1 VAPDLGRQGPLMDTD
16 ALIEELASSATPV
29 RRLPAPW
36 AGMLL
41 WLALSVPF
49 LAAVIWLL
57 MPSDVS
63 PAAALRDGRVLFEAA
78 ILLVTSLTGALAA
91 FASVVPGYD
100 RRILLIPLLPLAVW
114 LLSLG
119 EGCWRNWVALGAN
132 GLMLRPDWDCLP
144 PAILIGIVP
153 SIAMVLM
160 LRRGAP
166 LLPRVSIAL
175 GALAVAAVANLG
187 LRLVHARDASVMVLF
202 WHLGGAAVLTG
213 FAALA
218 GRRVLYWR
226 HAA

>member
-1 VAPDLGRQGPLMDTD
+1 MDTD
-16 ALIEELASSATPV
+16 AFVQELANSAAPV

-36 AGMLL
+36 ARMLL

-49 LAAVIWLL
+49 LVGVIWLM
-57 MPSDVS
+57 MPSDIN
-63 PAAALRDGRVLFEAA
+63 PGAA
-78 ILLVTSLTGALAA
+78 IVDRRFLIEDAVLLVTALTAALAA

-100 RRILLIPLLPLAVW
+100 RRVLLIPLLPLAAW
-114 LLSLG
+114 LVSLG
-119 EGCWRNWVALGAN
+119 EGCWRNWAALGAD
-132 GLMLRPDWDCLP
+132 GLALRADWDCLP

-153 SIAMVLM
+153 AIVMVMM

-175 GALAVAAVANLG
+175 GALAVAALANLG
-187 LRLVHARDASVMVLF
+187 LRLFHVGDASVMVLF

-213 FAALA
+213 LAALA
-218 GRRVLYWR
+218 GRRVLYWC

>member
-1 VAPDLGRQGPLMDTD
+1 MDTN
-16 ALIEELASSATPV
+16 ALIQELASSTAPV

-36 AGMLL
+36 ARMLL

-49 LAAVIWLL
+49 LAAVIWL
-57 MPSDVS
+57 MTPSEIS
-63 PAAALRDGRVLFEAA
+63 PAAAIVDRRFLFEEA
-78 ILLVTSLTGALAA
+78 ILLLTSLTAALAA
-91 FASVVPGYD
+91 FASIVPGYD
-100 RRILLIPLLPLAVW
+100 RRILLIPLLPLAAW

-132 GLMLRPDWDCLP
+132 GLALRPDWDCLP

-153 SIAMVLM
+153 LIAMVMM

-175 GALAVAAVANLG
+175 GALAVAALANLG
-187 LRLVHARDASVMVLF
+187 LRLFHVGDASVMVLF

-213 FAALA
+213 CAALA

-226 HAA
+226 HAR